1 MNSTVVNF
9 PHTDT
14 APHQAEAVELR
25 RMLEDRDALIRQT
38 VTELVRVNQQN
49 RQLQMSLDQA
59 QRPATTSQDEDQL
72 MALRSQNQYLED
84 NVRRLEGQVKAA
96 RDEVNERESGLR
108 ALLGKIQDLSE
119 NNRQLE
125 KHLNDVPELYRRKFT
140 ERLNPVTACI
150 ENIQTENRRL
160 QGEVQGMAQKLLA
173 VQEAIAQPLRML
185 MSPAETPVEATFA
198 ALAPASL
205 VDDVLAAIA
214 DEPPPVLR
222 R

>member
-9 PHTDT
+9 PHVDT
-14 APHQAEAVELR
+14 AHPAEAVELR
-25 RMLEDRDALIRQT
+25 RMLEERDALVRQM

-49 RQLQMSLDQA
+49 RQLQMSLDQV
-59 QRPATTSQDEDQL
+59 QRPAASSQDQDQI

-84 NVRRLEGQVKAA
+84 NVRRLEGQLKAA
-96 RDEVNERESGLR
+96 RDEVNEREGGLR

-125 KHLNDVPELYRRKFT
+125 QHLHDVPELYRRKFT

-185 MSPAETPVEATFA
+185 MSPAENRVEAAFA
-198 ALAPASL
+198 ALAPPSL

-214 DEPPPVLR
+214 AEPPPVLR